1 MMKNNNGQKGGKIFP
16 AVCNIIGTCLLLIV
30 IISFIPV
37 AVPEILGYEIY
48 NVISGSMEPS
58 IPVGSAIYVK
68 YESPMNVNEGDVI
81 AFYSMDSV
89 ISHRVVANNHSENSF
104 TTKGDAN
111 ASADMNSVDYNSFI
125 GVVKY
130 HFPYVGDLMELYTSS
145 KGKLYAVCFAA
156 AGALLNMAASV
167 MRRH

>member
-1 MMKNNNGQKGGKIFP
+1 MKNNDRQKGGKIFP
-16 AVCNIIGTCLLLIV
+16 AVCNIIGTVILAAV

-37 AVPEILGYEIY
+37 AVPEMFGYEIY

-58 IPVGSAIYVK
+58 IPIGSAIYVR
-68 YESPMNVNEGDVI
+68 YESPMTVNEGDVI
-81 AFYSMDSV
+81 AFYSQNSV
-89 ISHRVVANNHSENSF
+89 ISHRVVANNSSENSF

-111 ASADMNSVDYNSFI
+111 KLIDMNSVDYNSFI

-130 HFPYVGDLMELYTSS
+130 HFPYIGNLMELYTSS
-145 KGKLYAVCFAA
+145 KGKIYAVCLAA
-156 AGALLNMAASV
+156 AGALFNMAASV